1 MSKLLKFK
9 RALCAKDACELLGRL
24 IDEPVSPESLS
35 DLGDQG
41 YLSKLLA
48 YNQLLVGFE
57 IPEDGGDAA
66 LVEALMADGAKRA
79 FMTFEGIRLGSMVA
93 HPVGTK
99 IIDASFAALIQDKAG
114 KKYLAFVVPEDI
126 GGGWAMP
133 TLLTMDEITGIN
145 VDDQENFHYL
155 ASELIALAQ
164 FANSTEA
171 PPPPKTITDK
181 PSAALIHPD
190 GSWAI
195 LEFIDEEGPILK
207 HSHLTAVDDMP
218 LRSRRTLLTIV
229 ASLCSSHGLDI
240 RARGVSQR
248 IKEMT
253 EKFGAPVDDET
264 IRKVLSAIPDA
275 IESRAK

>member
-9 RALCAKDACELLGRL
+9 RALCAKEACELLERL

-57 IPEDGGDAA
+57 IPEDGGERA
-66 LVEALMADGAKRA
+66 LVEAMMGNGAKRA
-79 FMTFEGIRLGSMVA
+79 FMSFEGIRLGSMVA
-93 HPVGTK
+93 YPFGTK
-99 IIDASFAALIQDKAG
+99 TIDASFAAQIQDKAG
-114 KKYLAFVVPEDI
+114 KKYLVFVVPEDI
-126 GGGWAMP
+126 GGGWVMKP
-133 TLLTMDEITGIN
+133 LLTMDEITGIR
-145 VDDQENFHYL
+145 VEDQENLHYL

-164 FANSTEA
+164 FANSSEA
-171 PPPPKTITDK
+171 PPLPKTITDK

-195 LEFIDEEGPILK
+195 HEFVNEEDPLTK
-207 HSHLTAVDDMP
+207 LPHLPAVDEIP
-218 LRSRRTLLTIV
+218 LRSRRTLLTII
-229 ASLCSSHGLDI
+229 ASLCSSQGLDI
-240 RARGVSQR
+240 GARGVSQR

-253 EKFGAPVDDET
+253 EQIGAPVDDET

>member
-9 RALCAKDACELLGRL
+9 RALCAKEACELLERL
-24 IDEPVSPESLS
+24 IDEPVSPETLT

-57 IPEDGGDAA
+57 IPKDGGDAA
-66 LVEALMADGAKRA
+66 LVEALMGDGAKRA
-79 FMTFEGIRLGSMVA
+79 FMSFEGIRLGSMVA
-93 HPVGTK
+93 YPVGKK
-99 IIDASFAALIQDKAG
+99 IIDASFAAQIQDKAG
-114 KKYLAFVVPEDI
+114 KKYLVFVVPEDI
-126 GGGWAMP
+126 GGGWVMQP
-133 TLLTMDEITGIN
+133 QLRMDEITGIK
-145 VDDQENFHYL
+145 VDDQENSHYL
-155 ASELIALAQ
+155 ASEIIALAQ

-181 PSAALIHPD
+181 PSADLIHPD

-195 LEFIDEEGPILK
+195 LDFVDEEGPLIK
-207 HSHLTAVDDMP
+207 HPHLTPVDDIP

-229 ASLCSSHGLDI
+229 ASLCSSQGLDVG
-240 RARGVSQR
+240 ARGTSQR
-248 IKEMT
+248 IKELT
-253 EKFGAPVDDET
+253 EKIGAPVDDET
-264 IRKVLSAIPDA
+264 IRKILSAIPDA

>member
-9 RALCAKDACELLGRL
+9 RALCAKEACELLERL

-35 DLGDQG
+35 VLGDQG

-57 IPEDGGDAA
+57 IPEDGGTAA
-66 LVEALMADGAKRA
+66 LVEAMMGNGAERA
-79 FMTFEGIRLGSMVA
+79 FMSFEGIRLGSMVA
-93 HPVGTK
+93 HPFGTK
-99 IIDASFAALIQDKAG
+99 TIDASFAAQIQDKAG
-114 KKYLAFVVPEDI
+114 KKYLVFVMPEDI
-126 GGGWAMP
+126 GGGWNIP

-145 VDDQENFHYL
+145 ADDQENLHYL
-155 ASELIALAQ
+155 ASELITLAQ
-164 FANSTEA
+164 FANSSEA
-171 PPPPKTITDK
+171 PPLPKTITDK
-181 PSAALIHPD
+181 PSADLKHPD

-195 LEFIDEEGPILK
+195 LEFIDEKGPILK
-207 HSHLTAVDDMP
+207 HPHLTEGNDMP

-229 ASLCSSHGLDI
+229 ASLCSSQGLDI
-240 RARGVSQR
+240 RARGASQR

-253 EKFGAPVDDET
+253 EQIGAPVDDET

>member
-9 RALCAKDACELLGRL
+9 RALCAKEACELLERL

-35 DLGDQG
+35 ALGDEG

-57 IPEDGGDAA
+57 IPEDGGEKA
-66 LVEALMADGAKRA
+66 LVEAMMGDGAKRA
-79 FMTFEGIRLGSMVA
+79 FMSFEGIRLGSMVA
-93 HPVGTK
+93 YPFGTK
-99 IIDASFAALIQDKAG
+99 TIDASFAAQIQDKAG
-114 KKYLAFVVPEDI
+114 KKYLVFVVPEDI
-126 GGGWAMP
+126 GGGWVMQP
-133 TLLTMDEITGIN
+133 LLRMDEITGIKIE
-145 VDDQENFHYL
+145 DQENPHYL

-164 FANSTEA
+164 FANSSEA
-171 PPPPKTITDK
+171 PPQPKTITDK

-195 LEFIDEEGPILK
+195 HEFVNEEDPLTK
-207 HSHLTAVDDMP
+207 LSHSPAVDEIP

-229 ASLCSSHGLDI
+229 ASLCSSQGLDI
-240 RARGVSQR
+240 KARGASQR

-253 EKFGAPVDDET
+253 EQIGAPVDDET